1 MTVPRI
7 TLLARPGCH
16 LCDDARQVISKVAD
30 DLGVAWVE
38 RDITQ
43 SAADLREYWEKIP
56 VTLVDGVQHDFWR
69 VSEDRLRQ
77 ALLFSPGE
85 ATARTP
91 EVCYLPGATPVP
103 PMSARSG
110 LIAKTAIL
118 SGPTA
123 RTKAAEDLGTSG
135 YFVHLFTNDVW

>member
-16 LCDDARQVISKVAD
+16 LCEDARQVISKVAD
-30 DLGVAWVE
+30 DLGVAWEE

-69 VSEDRLRQ
+69 VSEDRLRR
-77 ALLFSPGE
+77 ALQLPPGGRPPVPPMS
-85 ATARTP
+85 ARTTR
-91 EVCYLPGATPVP
+91 GGDP

-110 LIAKTAIL
+110 LIAKDAIV
-118 SGPTA
+118 SGPPPGP
-123 RTKAAEDLGTSG
+123 RLRGIP
-135 YFVHLFTNDVW
+135 